1 MDDDCFPTISVSLHQ
16 QESCKHCHIR
26 QLHAVT
32 SGICKCS
39 VGVHIFCII
48 AIHVSIVGVYKT
60 PVWGS
65 TSVFV

>member
-1 MDDDCFPTISVSLHQ
+1 MVVFPQLVYHYINRKAVNI
-16 QESCKHCHIR
+16 CHIR